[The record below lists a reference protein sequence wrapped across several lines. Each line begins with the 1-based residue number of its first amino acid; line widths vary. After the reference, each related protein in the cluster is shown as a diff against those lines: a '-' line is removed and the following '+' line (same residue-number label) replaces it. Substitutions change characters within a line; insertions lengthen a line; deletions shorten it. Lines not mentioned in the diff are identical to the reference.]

1 MEFRIGFKINF
12 DLLQNSIAFR
22 FKRKVKGKGKVRKK
36 GYKGRR
42 ISIKVY
48 IYIQTAHKRNSEL
61 IYLNYIKYKLYCL
74 TYITRISTAFSHLV

>member
-36 GYKGRR
+36 DTKEEEFQL
-42 ISIKVY
+42 KY

>member
-42 ISIKVY
+42 ISNQI
-48 IYIQTAHKRNSEL
+48 IQHIHRVQN
-61 IYLNYIKYKLYCL
+61 
-74 TYITRISTAFSHLV
+74 